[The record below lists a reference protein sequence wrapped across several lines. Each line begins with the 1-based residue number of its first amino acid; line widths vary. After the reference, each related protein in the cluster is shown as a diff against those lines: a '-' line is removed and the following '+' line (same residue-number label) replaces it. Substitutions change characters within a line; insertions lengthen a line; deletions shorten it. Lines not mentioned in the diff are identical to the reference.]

1 MQSHNLGGNGML
13 SIRDVIT
20 ANERLSFDKPCRS
33 CKSKLS
39 YYDIVF
45 IVFIVMVLGSFH

>member
-13 SIRDVIT
+13 NRRDVIT
-20 ANERLSFDKPCRS
+20 ADERLSFDKPCRS
-33 CKSKLS
+33 KFS

>member
-1 MQSHNLGGNGML
+1 MQSHNLGGNGMF
-13 SIRDVIT
+13 SRRDVIT

-33 CKSKLS
+33 KLS

-45 IVFIVMVLGSFH
+45 IIFIVMVLGSFH